1 MKIENDASIINW
13 TPISIR
19 NDELPYRIVIRKVE
33 GCKPFACYYEKMRLE
48 AGNKFVH
55 ESFYYGSYFDNEE
68 QATNEF
74 EERRNI
80 FGR

>member
-1 MKIENDASIINW
+1 MKIENDDSIINW

-19 NDELPYRIVIRKVE
+19 DGELPYRIVVRKVE
-33 GCKPFACYYEKMRLE
+33 GCKPFACYYENMRLE
-48 AGNKFVH
+48 ASNKFVH
-55 ESFYYGSYFDNEE
+55 ESFYYGIYCDTEE

-74 EERRNI
+74 EERRNS